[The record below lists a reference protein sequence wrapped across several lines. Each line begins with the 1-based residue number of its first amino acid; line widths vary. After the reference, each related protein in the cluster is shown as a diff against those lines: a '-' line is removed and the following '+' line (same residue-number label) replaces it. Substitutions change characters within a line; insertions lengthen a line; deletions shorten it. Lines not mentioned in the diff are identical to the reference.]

1 MHLQSELHLKILP
14 EKPLQPTR
22 AMTFPSS
29 SLFAAAEWGEKKVP
43 EQFMWILQSQT
54 SIHIRPP
61 PPPPPPPPQSHLPC
75 LTLPPEIP
83 VRVLQKKVTL
93 NRHYCSYIMWVVRE
107 PVTHISIYRP
117 TLVVRSNLRTFTHEL
132 YLSEGLLLC
141 FSRNFSILS
150 HSRCPETLRLWTPKV
165 YTVKSDKGTLL

>member
-29 SLFAAAEWGEKKVP
+29 SLFAAAEWGEKNS
-43 EQFMWILQSQT
+43 QS
-54 SIHIRPP
+54 SLCGSDRARPP
-61 PPPPPPPPQSHLPC
+61 STSVLLLLLLNPTSPASPSLLKFQ
-75 LTLPPEIP
+75 PESCK
-83 VRVLQKKVTL
+83 KKVTL

-107 PVTHISIYRP
+107 PVTHISVYRP
-117 TLVVRSNLRTFTHEL
+117 TLVLQSNLRTFTQVL
-132 YLSEGLLLC
+132 YLREGLLLY

-150 HSRCPETLRLWTPKV
+150 HSLCPETLRLWMPKV
-165 YTVKSDKGTLL
+165 FIYTVKSDKGTLL

>member
-1 MHLQSELHLKILP
+1 
-14 EKPLQPTR
+14 
-22 AMTFPSS
+22 
-29 SLFAAAEWGEKKVP
+29 
-43 EQFMWILQSQT
+43 MWILQSQT
-54 SIHIRPP
+54 SIHIRPPP

-150 HSRCPETLRLWTPKV
+150 HSRCPETLRL
-165 YTVKSDKGTLL
+165 